1 MADGGILMSVEPV
14 LETSSPRKVSIM
26 FRARLLPALPSARTL
41 SLGLCLSL
49 LLACALFAVPGKA
62 QAGELGKPT
71 GHVVMEMG
79 QGGFV
84 LSASGGKG
92 TLTFNGR
99 RYAFKVGGMGLGGLG
114 VSKITASGQVYGLKR
129 IEDFPGGYLQAR
141 AGYAAVEGKGVQWL
155 ENSSGV
161 VMKLHSTSKGLSL
174 NLGADGL
181 KIEMGHITKS
191 KPKG

>member
-1 MADGGILMSVEPV
+1 MVKS
-14 LETSSPRKVSIM
+14 R
-26 FRARLLPALPSARTL
+26 FLPALPALGSL

-49 LLACALFAVPGKA
+49 LLACALYAVPGHA
-62 QAGELGKPT
+62 LAGELGKPT
-71 GHVVMEMG
+71 GHVVMEFG
-79 QGGFV
+79 QGGFI

-99 RYAFKVGGMGLGGLG
+99 RYPFKVGGMGVGGLG
-114 VSKITASGQVYGLKR
+114 VSKITASGEVYGLKR
-129 IEDFPGGYLQAR
+129 MEDFPGGYLQAR

-155 ENSSGV
+155 ENSNGV
-161 VMKLHSTSKGLSL
+161 VMKLRSTSKGLSL

-191 KPKG
+191 KTNN